1 MKKIKRIIFMM
12 LFILVLVI
20 AGCGITGEKS
30 ETQGYILKVE
40 NDRVL
45 LAENIS
51 IEEYK
56 EIKDLTIEDLSSLE
70 APLSLIYL
78 SYSKADEFNKGDKVS
93 VTISGGV
100 ETSFPGQAKASK
112 IKKVE

>member
-1 MKKIKRIIFMM
+1 MM
-12 LFILVLVI
+12 LFMLVI
-20 AGCGITGEKS
+20 AGCGIVGEKI

-56 EIKDLTIEDLSSLE
+56 EIKDLSIEDLSSLE
-70 APLSLIYL
+70 APLRLIYL
-78 SYSKADEFNKGDKVS
+78 SYRKADEFNKGDKVS

-100 ETSFPGQAKASK
+100 DTSFPGQAKASK